1 MLAAFMKPQNQSVI
15 HCSAHSPQP
24 EPVWRPEY
32 SFRNQ
37 PYRHLHHQ
45 NSISG
50 HLVARVLKAVD
61 IPLDGIGS
69 RSGSS
74 DTSELPYVNLNVS
87 KCWKSSAPASRSEP
101 CLSWSREVL
110 YLEVIKGTLHAG
122 EPVTLE
128 VQACR
133 RCNFQIFLCFMIA
146 NCVSCS

>member
-1 MLAAFMKPQNQSVI
+1 
-15 HCSAHSPQP
+15 
-24 EPVWRPEY
+24 VWRPEC

-61 IPLDGIGS
+61 IPVDGIGS

-110 YLEVIKGTLHAG
+110 YLEVIKGTLLAG

-133 RCNFQIFLCFMIA
+133 RCDAVLLKLPLYCFCCCSS
-146 NCVSCS
+146 CVVVMQLAAPQVASIVYRCNL